1 MIIVPH
7 ENGGLIAGLRWEP
20 MAENRPRRFGR
31 DVLSLKL
38 TPVRGRNKGNQTSD
52 RSQTADIHTGAPAV
66 TGTCPW
72 RTGRLWSLAALA
84 TNWTGENGYGVVQL
98 GDDEYVFLATISGI
112 PALNGDI
119 CGTRDDMLAITNE
132 FIALTPTPSTG
143 WNVASTPEAPAVPAD
158 ILPRRRR
165 DWPARYRLTCPAR
178 IQRALLVSV
187 PVLFAVGIAG
197 MWGVQYWQHWSARQ
211 AQAAKAKLV
220 AMAAGDSEPSQKEK
234 RVLPHPWVVQPS
246 AQTLLTVCER
256 KLGGLPLKLGF
267 WPLSSADCRADGVM
281 TTWVREKDNRL
292 ATVDRLIQ
300 ATKSLSGSPVVLIDE
315 SGDSAQIAWSYPALP
330 GGGDDRVIES
340 ESLRRQ
346 LLSFFQSR
354 GIPPSLQSVPP
365 TSIPADEKVI
375 WIQDWSAFA
384 FSHTSRL
391 APSFQLAG
399 LSAAGLRLTRVGLTL
414 EGRSLTWSWDGTAYS
429 RAQNSVAPEGNAP

>member
-7 ENGGLIAGLRWEP
+7 ENGSLIAGLRWEP
-20 MAENRPRRFGR
+20 LAEKGPLRFGR

-38 TPVRGRNKGNQTSD
+38 TPVRGGSKGRSASD
-52 RSQTADIHTGAPAV
+52 IYSAAPAV
-66 TGTCPW
+66 TGACPW
-72 RTGRLWSLAALA
+72 RAGRLWSLAALA
-84 TNWTGENGYGVVQL
+84 TGWTGENGYGVVQL
-98 GDDEYVFLATISGI
+98 GDDEYVFLATLNGV

-119 CGTRDDMLAITNE
+119 CGTRDDMLAITGE
-132 FIALTPTPSTG
+132 FIALTPEPEAG
-143 WNVASTPEAPAVPAD
+143 WHVASTPEAPAVPAD
-158 ILPRRRR
+158 ILPLRRR

-178 IQRALLVSV
+178 IQRTLLIGV
-187 PVLFAVGIAG
+187 PLLFVVGIAG
-197 MWGVQYWQHWSARQ
+197 MWGIQYWQNWSARQ
-211 AQAAKAKLV
+211 SQVAKAKLA
-220 AMAAGDSEPSQKEK
+220 AMAAGDNELSQKEK
-234 RVLPHPWVVQPS
+234 RVLPHPWVMQPP
-246 AQTLLTVCER
+246 AQVLLTVCER
-256 KLGGLPLKLGF
+256 KLDGLPQKLGF

-292 ATVDRLIQ
+292 ATVDRLIR
-300 ATKSLSGSPVVLIDE
+300 AAKSLPDSPVVLIDE

-330 GGGDDRVIES
+330 GGGDDSVIDS
-340 ESLRRQ
+340 EPQRRR

-365 TSIPADEKVI
+365 TSMPADEKVI
-375 WIQDWSAFA
+375 WIQDWRAFA

-399 LSAAGLRLTRVGLTL
+399 LSAVGLRLTRIGLKV

-429 RAQNSVAPEGNAP
+429 RTQDSVVPEGNTP